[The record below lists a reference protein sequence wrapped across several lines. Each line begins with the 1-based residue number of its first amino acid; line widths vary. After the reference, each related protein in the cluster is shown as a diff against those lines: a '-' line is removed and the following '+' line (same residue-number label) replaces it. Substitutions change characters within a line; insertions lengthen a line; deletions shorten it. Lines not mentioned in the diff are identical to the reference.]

1 MVKTIGVSVVNKRRV
16 IAIGTC
22 LLVAAVF
29 IVLWVPVHN
38 PPKPSSTEQEGGF
51 LQALRRIAS
60 EDGRLDYLVL
70 GDSVALGKG
79 SKKEAG
85 YGYWVAEYLKGEG
98 IDVHLDNRAVSG
110 QTSDQLLKSLDDRD
124 LLASVRQSD
133 LISITIGGND
143 LLKEVLRS
151 GNPVKAL
158 RNFWHIQKRYTD
170 NLEAILDKIRRNN
183 PHAPVL
189 ITSLYNPVEPEEPYF
204 QTARRLLD
212 RWNEEMK
219 KVASTHPATEVIDVD
234 RLLLPDERD
243 WLADEIHPNDRGYQ
257 LMAEG
262 LLEIIR
268 GKVSG
273 AVQVR

>member
-1 MVKTIGVSVVNKRRV
+1 MRRV
-16 IAIGTC
+16 ITIGA
-22 LLVAAVF
+22 LLIAAGY
-29 IVLWVPVHN
+29 IGLRAMMNVPSE
-38 PPKPSSTEQEGGF
+38 PSSAEQKGL
-51 LQALRRIAS
+51 LQELRKIAS
-60 EDGRLDYLVL
+60 EEGGLDYLVL

-79 SKKEAG
+79 SVKESG

-110 QTSDQLLKSLDDRD
+110 QTSDQLLRSLDDGD
-124 LLASVRQSD
+124 LLTRIRESD

-151 GNPVKAL
+151 GNPFDALMDFRHIKA
-158 RNFWHIQKRYTD
+158 RYLD
-170 NLEAILDKIRRNN
+170 NLEAILERIRKVNA
-183 PHAPVL
+183 HAPVL

-204 QTARRLLD
+204 QIARKLLD
-212 RWNEEMK
+212 QWNEGMK
-219 KVASTHPATEVIDVD
+219 EVARNYPATAVIDVD
-234 RLLLPDERD
+234 RRLLPDDRN

-273 AVQVR
+273 AVQTW